1 MKKRIPQPDDSQLAG
16 LCRQLALLLRAGVGS
31 EEGVEL
37 LLEDGGPLAPL
48 LKELYQPLSTGTT
61 LSGAMEQTGAF
72 PPYLLQMVAMGE
84 RTGRLEQVLFSLA
97 DYYERQ
103 AETARA
109 LRRAAAYPAGMA
121 LLILILFGVLVSQ
134 VLPVFRRVFE
144 QLGAIPDPATR
155 ATLSLGDAAQAAAW
169 VLTVLLGLGIL
180 LALLLA
186 RTRRGRQAA
195 RRLFARTRAGRAVD
209 RSHFAAAMALMLSS
223 GLPVEEAAGRA
234 VGLLEGAGLA
244 RQAAAC
250 YNQIQSGVSFYQA
263 VAQTGL
269 FSSLQLGL
277 LRAGSRAGA
286 TDQAMDELA
295 ARCAAEA
302 QQRLDTML
310 NRFEY
315 ALVLLLCL
323 SIGLV
328 LLSVMLP
335 LAGMLSAV
343 GG

>member
-1 MKKRIPQPDDSQLAG
+1 M
-16 LCRQLALLLRAGVGS
+16 
-31 EEGVEL
+31 
-37 LLEDGGPLAPL
+37 
-48 LKELYQPLSTGTT
+48 
-61 LSGAMEQTGAF
+61 
-72 PPYLLQMVAMGE
+72 
-84 RTGRLEQVLFSLA
+84 
-97 DYYERQ
+97 
-103 AETARA
+103 
-109 LRRAAAYPAGMA
+109 
-121 LLILILFGVLVSQ
+121 
-134 VLPVFRRVFE
+134 
-144 QLGAIPDPATR
+144 
-155 ATLSLGDAAQAAAW
+155 
-169 VLTVLLGLGIL
+169 
-180 LALLLA
+180 
-186 RTRRGRQAA
+186 
-195 RRLFARTRAGRAVD
+195 D

-269 FSSLQLGL
+269 FSSIQLGL

-295 ARCAAEA
+295 GRCAAEA
-302 QQRLDTML
+302 EQKLDAML

-315 ALVLLLCL
+315 ALVVLLCL

>member
-37 LLEDGGPLAPL
+37 LLEDGGQLTDLFTSMHQSLA
-48 LKELYQPLSTGTT
+48 EGASLYAS
-61 LSGAMEQTGAF
+61 MEQAGVF
-72 PPYLLQMVAMGE
+72 PSYLLQMVDMGE

-97 DYYERQ
+97 GYYDRQ
-103 AETARA
+103 ADTARA

-121 LLILILFGVLVSQ
+121 LLILILFGTLVSQ

-144 QLGAIPDPATR
+144 QLGGAPNSA
-155 ATLSLGDAAQAAAW
+155 AHAALNLGDAAQIAAW
-169 VLTVLLGLGIL
+169 ILTILLGLGVI
-180 LALLLA
+180 LALA
-186 RTRRGRQAA
+186 FSRTRRGRQAA

-209 RSHFAAAMALMLSS
+209 RSHLAAAMALMLSS

-269 FSSLQLGL
+269 FSSIQLGL

-295 ARCAAEA
+295 GRCAAEA
-302 QQRLDTML
+302 EQKLDAML

-315 ALVLLLCL
+315 ALVVLLCL